1 MATYNS
7 ILKPSVFI
15 TIEEVAE
22 WLNIQPAQYAVP
34 PGETAFAPKV
44 RELRSLLERLMNV
57 SCDKIE
63 SMIQTCVLAKEF
75 TDILDGNSSNVFVP
89 SKWPILSIEE
99 LHIDYNR
106 NFGEETKIALHNAVL
121 RGFADKRQA
130 STDVS
135 LRIVGN
141 DIALRDDGKD
151 SFIGKIFSGSSIG
164 SIKVKYKAGW
174 GLTVD
179 DVPWDLRQA
188 AVLLVEFYYFQR
200 SNRDLNVTS
209 KGIRGESYTKVK
221 DGVPDTICEMVEPY
235 VDIGLPLHM
244 KSQTN
249 TFGI

>member
-1 MATYNS
+1 MAIYTS
-7 ILKPSVFI
+7 ILKPNVFI
-15 TIEEVAE
+15 TLEEVAE
-22 WLNIQPAQYAVP
+22 WLNIPSASYAVP
-34 PGETAFAPKV
+34 DEPTPFAPKV

-63 SMIQTCVLAKEF
+63 SMIQTNVISKDF
-75 TDILDGNSSNVFVP
+75 TEILDGNSSNVFVP
-89 SKWPILSIEE
+89 SKWPITE
-99 LHIDYNR
+99 LTEIKIDFNR
-106 NFGEETKIALHNAVL
+106 GFGSETLIDLGNATL

-130 STDVS
+130 STDVA
-135 LRIVGN
+135 LRIIGN
-141 DIALRDDGKD
+141 DIALRDDNKD
-151 SFIGKIFSGSSIG
+151 SFLGKIFGGSEIG
-164 SIKVKYKAGW
+164 SIKIKYKAGW
-174 GLTVD
+174 GQNIN

-221 DGVPDTICEMVEPY
+221 DGVPDTIMEMIAPY
-235 VDIGLPLHM
+235 EDSSFALHE